1 MKVIFLG
8 TSGAIPTLSRNLP
21 SVAIQR
27 DGEILLFDCGEYTQI
42 QLIKANLRI
51 GRIENIFISH
61 LHGDHVTGLPG
72 ILMLLNH
79 AARERPINIYGPP
92 GIKQYIF
99 TTKKILNF
107 FAGYEINVKE
117 ISEKTILAEVKG
129 EDYSVKFFLLEHTT
143 FTLGFVFE
151 ENDKPGILDVEKTR
165 ALGVPEGPLLKR
177 LKNGEDIKLED
188 GKIVYSKDVVG
199 ESIKG
204 RKIVYAVDTRPA
216 KSVAEISA
224 GADLLIHDGMFAEEL
239 ADEANLRGHSTVM
252 QASEIGKNA
261 EVKKLALTHISPRY
275 ADPRLLI
282 EEAKSVFQNSYIA
295 YDLMEIEIPYKKGFE
310 GSRVQGLK

>member
-27 DGEILLFDCGEYTQI
+27 NGEILLFDCGEYTQI

-117 ISEKTILAEVKG
+117 ISGEAIPAEVKG
-129 EDYSVKFFLLEHTT
+129 RDYSVKSFLLDHTT

-151 ENDKPGILDVEKTR
+151 ENDKPGTLDVEKTR
-165 ALGVPEGPLLKR
+165 ELGVPEGPLLKR

-188 GKIVYSKDVVG
+188 GRIVYSRDVVG
-199 ESIKG
+199 EAIRG
-204 RKIVYAVDTRPA
+204 RKIVYAVDTRPT
-216 KSVAEISA
+216 KDVIEIST

-239 ADEANLRGHSTVM
+239 AYEANLRGHSTVM
-252 QASEIGKNA
+252 QASKIGKSA
-261 EVKKLALTHISPRY
+261 EVSKLALTHISPRY

-282 EEAKSVFQNSYIA
+282 EEAKSVFQNSHIA
-295 YDLMEIEIPYKKGFE
+295 YDLMEIEIPYKKGAGIQGFE
-310 GSRVQGLK
+310 G

>member
-92 GIKQYIF
+92 GIKQYVF

-117 ISEKTILAEVKG
+117 ISGETIPSEVKG
-129 EDYSVKFFLLEHTT
+129 KDYSVKSFLLDHTT
-143 FTLGFVFE
+143 FTLGFIFE
-151 ENDKPGILDVEKTR
+151 ENDKPGTLDIEKTR
-165 ALGVPEGPLLKR
+165 LLGVPEGPFLKR

-199 ESIKG
+199 EPIRG
-204 RKIVYAVDTRPA
+204 RKIVYAVDTRPT
-216 KSVAEISA
+216 KIVAEIST
-224 GADLLIHDGMFAEEL
+224 GADLLIHDGMFSEEL
-239 ADEANLRGHSTVM
+239 AEEANLRGHSTVT
-252 QASEIGKNA
+252 QASKIGKDA
-261 EVKKLALTHISPRY
+261 EVSKLALTHISPRY
-275 ADPRLLI
+275 ADPRPLI
-282 EEAKSVFQNSYIA
+282 DEARTIFQNSYIA
-295 YDLMEIEIPYKKGFE
+295 YDLMEIEIPYKKNPKSE
-310 GSRVQGLK
+310 TLNSK